1 MIFAQAS
8 ETTPRKGAIMSSDV
22 IDPLDRMASDYLR
35 VSDTYSG
42 IAPACPYAMLAT
54 KRSATPVMSGDLL
67 AEYHIPSQADF
78 GRSGRPVVTLFRYA
92 DVHAVLKDPVNW
104 RSHILGEG
112 FGAAVENM
120 LFTAM
125 DGDVHDRYRALIQKP
140 FQRPRVRSLIA
151 SLITPIIRDE
161 YIASLRPLGKAD
173 LVRDFALPFPL
184 RVAYAFLGFPDDPK
198 TVQQLA
204 GWALQVL
211 AGPQYDPEVAKITV
225 PASIAAG
232 QSMHDMILPI
242 VAERRRA
249 GDDRDDVIG
258 YMMRIEL
265 DGKKFSDQDITAF
278 VRMLLLAAGETT
290 SRSFANMMVQL
301 FERPEV
307 MDMLRKDRSLVPRA
321 VTETMR
327 RDPTAA
333 ALARVAAKDM
343 EIGGITIAAGTAV
356 SLSIA
361 SANRD
366 PAAYDRPDD
375 LWLHRPM
382 RPLLSFGFGPHICM
396 GMHLAIAEMEVALDA
411 LLDLPDLRLDPD
423 RAAPEIRGL
432 NLRGPDAIPVI
443 WG

>member
-1 MIFAQAS
+1 MGYDI
-8 ETTPRKGAIMSSDV
+8 
-22 IDPLDRMASDYLR
+22 IDPLDKMLSDYKR

-42 IAPACPYAMLAT
+42 AAPACPYAVLARH
-54 KRSATPVMSGDLL
+54 RSATPVMEGDIL
-67 AEYHIPSQADF
+67 AEYGIPSQADF
-78 GRSGRPVVTLFRYA
+78 MRSGRPVVTLFRYA
-92 DVHAVLKDPVNW
+92 DVHAVLKDPANW
-104 RSHILGEG
+104 RSHILSEG

-125 DGDVHDRYRALIQKP
+125 DGEIHDRYRALIQKP
-140 FQRPRVRSLIA
+140 FQRPRVRNLAHTLIE
-151 SLITPIIRDE
+151 PIIRDE
-161 YIASLRPLGKAD
+161 YVAALRPLGKGD

-198 TVQQLA
+198 TVQLLA

-211 AGPQYDPEVAKITV
+211 AGPQFDPEIAKVTV
-225 PASIAAG
+225 PESIAAG
-232 QSMHDMILPI
+232 QNMHDIILPI

-249 GDDRDDVIG
+249 ADDREDVIG
-258 YMMRIEL
+258 YMMRVEI
-265 DGKKFSDQDITAF
+265 DGKRFSDEDITAF

-301 FERPEV
+301 LQRPDVLDE
-307 MDMLRKDRSLVPRA
+307 LRRDRGLIPKA
-321 VTETMR
+321 VIETMR

-343 EIGGITIAAGTAV
+343 TIGGTLIPAGTAV

-366 PAAYDRPDD
+366 PEVYERPDE
-375 LWLHRPM
+375 LWLQRPM

-396 GMHLAIAEMEVALDA
+396 GMHLAIAEMEIALDA
-411 LLDLPDLRLDPD
+411 LLDLPGLRLDPD
-423 RAAPEIRGL
+423 QPPPVIRGF
-432 NLRGPDAIPVI
+432 NLRGPDAIHVRWDRP
-443 WG
+443 